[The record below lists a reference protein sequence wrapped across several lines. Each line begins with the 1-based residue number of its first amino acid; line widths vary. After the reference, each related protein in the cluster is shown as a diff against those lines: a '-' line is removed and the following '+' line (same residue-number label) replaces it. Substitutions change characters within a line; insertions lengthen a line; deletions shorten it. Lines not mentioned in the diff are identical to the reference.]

1 MPKHSSFILES
12 ATRNA
17 ELRFRDLLQEA
28 RLLLQLFPDLRD
40 AFDADELP
48 IAFIVARGS
57 GIEEHAEC
65 PSAENIGRGS
75 KGRQS
80 AHEEAP
86 GGQAVSLL
94 CGVP

>member
-1 MPKHSSFILES
+1 MPKPSSFILES
-12 ATRNA
+12 AKRNA

-57 GIEEHAEC
+57 GRLRNTQNVRRRRT
-65 PSAENIGRGS
+65 SAAARKAAGLRM
-75 KGRQS
+75 KKHR
-80 AHEEAP
+80 AAKP
-86 GGQAVSLL
+86 
-94 CGVP
+94 